1 MHNQTEEYIHFS
13 FITDEIL
20 DFFGLLFKLIFNPAL
35 GVAGITLNFINTMVF
50 FKMGLGDGVTQNF
63 CILSISDGVFAS
75 VALIN
80 SVAYVLQKTVIC
92 EAGGIELEIQRVYW
106 GSFFAVTF
114 PQNVSLITTVVIAV
128 VRCCCVAMPLRVKF
142 VLTAKRQLAAILIL
156 SSAAIFVLVY
166 VFSPMKTIYLRNPQT
181 NKRFAVLVGYHWGIY
196 TLFASVTFYTSFITV
211 IVCVVILSINL
222 SRSSRFRETS
232 ASGSSNYDSDGR
244 RDTRVVKT
252 VVLVAAVFVCCLT
265 PHLLFSLIKVF
276 IAEFSPKGRYRNENQ
291 LFLMVSETF
300 LLLNTIVNIFIY
312 LIFNTRYLKT
322 FKTLFGKDKMTSKF

>member
-1 MHNQTEEYIHFS
+1 
-13 FITDEIL
+13 
-20 DFFGLLFKLIFNPAL
+20 
-35 GVAGITLNFINTMVF
+35 
-50 FKMGLGDGVTQNF
+50 
-63 CILSISDGVFAS
+63 
-75 VALIN
+75 
-80 SVAYVLQKTVIC
+80 
-92 EAGGIELEIQRVYW
+92 
-106 GSFFAVTF
+106 
-114 PQNVSLITTVVIAV
+114 
-128 VRCCCVAMPLRVKF
+128 MPLRVKF
-142 VLTAKRQLAAILIL
+142 VLTAQHQLAAILIL

-196 TLFASVTFYTSFITV
+196 TLFASVTFYTIFITD

-276 IAEFSPKGRYRNENQ
+276 IVEFSPKGRYRNEKQ

-300 LLLNTIVNIFIY
+300 LLLNTIVNILIH
-312 LIFNTRYLKT
+312 LIFNTRHLKT
-322 FKTLFGKDKMTSKF
+322 VKTFFFRKEQMTSKI